1 MLLCKPLFRLLE
13 SPADSENVAV
23 RMAHV
28 HLANIPRHVGGWPRD
43 LETLLEAALV
53 DRVDVVHSNR
63 HPHALVRRI
72 VALRPERFLDS
83 APASAALGVLTQKD
97 FALAGAHAAERGG
110 IAPVPTLLPS
120 ELLEP
125 GEALL
130 DIRHIQDWC
139 QPSGEQMFFFK
150 THGEI
155 AAGNLRPVTITLT
168 NVKLRTALDAVCD
181 NALCSWV
188 VVDGSLKVTPLPSEP
203 SAALPSTV
211 SFSVYDVSPT
221 DALRALAAA
230 IDVPL
235 TVEPSL
241 PSNRLTLNFKNA
253 STAFVLNALCNMVQ
267 CAWDF
272 DPTRGLRITHKQ

>member
-1 MLLCKPLFRLLE
+1 MTRMRFVVLAGILAAARAEPQASDQTLVSQSRLTVL
-13 SPADSENVAV
+13 AV
-23 RMAHV
+23 
-28 HLANIPRHVGGWPRD
+28 P
-43 LETLLEAALV
+43 LEAQASGSTAVLSES
-53 DRVDVVHSNR
+53 RVTIDYR
-63 HPHALVRRI
+63 A
-72 VALRPERFLDS
+72 
-83 APASAALGVLTQKD
+83 APAQDVIRILAAATRLKV
-97 FALAGAHAAERGG
+97 
-110 IAPVPTLLPS
+110 
-120 ELLEP
+120 
-125 GEALL
+125 
-130 DIRHIQDWC
+130 
-139 QPSGEQMFFFK
+139 
-150 THGEI
+150 EI

-211 SFSVYDVSPT
+211 SFSVHDVSIT

-241 PSNRLTLNFKNA
+241 PSNRVTLNFRNA
-253 STAFVLNALCNMVQ
+253 STALVLDALCNMVQ
-267 CAWDF
+267 CAWDV